1 MEWAEREGLDSMTD
15 NKRERELGMDRAID
29 RRDFL
34 NGMAIGAAGL
44 SSGVVPAASK
54 PAPQIAPQDKTGY
67 YPPTLH
73 GLRGSH
79 PGSFETAHSLRD
91 GTFWAHAEK
100 PEDEP
105 AVYDLVVVGG
115 GISGLSAAH
124 FFRAAKPNARILILE
139 NHDDFGGHAKR
150 NEYRLNGRLELMN
163 GGTMLIDSPHPYS
176 AVAMGLIR
184 HLGIDPVVLAKTCN
198 RPEVYR
204 GLAPSTFF
212 DKETFG
218 ADRLVVGRERSDE
231 NAGTMPWRDFLAKAP
246 LDTKARADILRVQE
260 GTGDAMPGMTSAQKK
275 DRLSRISYLAYL
287 RDYLKCGPTALAFYQ
302 TITHDEWGT
311 GIDAEPALDCWG
323 FGLPG
328 FKGLKL
334 ERGSIAR
341 MGYTAAG
348 YEDEGSPTF
357 HFPDGNATIARLL
370 VRDLIPEA
378 VPGRS
383 AEDVVTARADY
394 TKLDRAGAAVRIR
407 LSSTVVGA
415 RNIGDPHNSRGVEI
429 AYARGDRV
437 FRVHAANCVLAGWNM
452 MIPYICPELPD
463 RQKEALHSL
472 VKIPLVYTS
481 VAIRNW
487 RAFHSLGIGGVSA
500 PGSYWTGVRLNW
512 PVDVGA
518 YRSVRSPDD
527 PILLFMVRTPVSPG
541 LPERDQHRMGRMELL
556 NTPFATFE
564 EKTRDQLNRML
575 KGGGFDSARDIMAL
589 TVNRWPHGYAY
600 EFNPLFDDFSV
611 PPEKRANVI
620 GRQRFGRI
628 VIANSDSGAAAYT
641 DSAINQARRA
651 VDELLAV

>member
-1 MEWAEREGLDSMTD
+1 MA
-15 NKRERELGMDRAID
+15 NKKRGRELGMDRAID

-34 NGMAIGAAGL
+34 DGVALSAAAMAAG
-44 SSGVVPAASK
+44 PAAAAQT
-54 PAPQIAPQDKTGY
+54 PASAAAPQDRPGY
-67 YPPTLH
+67 YPPLLH

-91 GTFWAHAEK
+91 GTFWDHAEK
-100 PEDEP
+100 PENDHD
-105 AVYDLVVVGG
+105 VYDLVIVGG
-115 GISGLSAAH
+115 GISGLSAAY
-124 FFRAAKPNARILILE
+124 FFRAAKPNAKILILE

-176 AVAMGLIR
+176 TVAMGLIKE
-184 HLGIDPVVLAKTCN
+184 LGIDPVALAKTCN
-198 RPEVYR
+198 RFEIYK
-204 GLAPSTFF
+204 GLAPATFF

-218 ADRLVVGRERSDE
+218 TDRLVVGRERNDE
-231 NAGTMPWRDFLAKAP
+231 RGGSIPWKQFLAKAP
-246 LDTKARADILRVQE
+246 LDAKTQADILRVQE
-260 GTGDAMPGMTSAQKK
+260 GTVDVMPELTSVQKK
-275 DRLSRISYLAYL
+275 DRLSRMSYLVYL
-287 RDYLKCGPTALAFYQ
+287 RDYMKCGRKALAFYQ

-334 ERGSIAR
+334 EKGSIAR

-370 VRDLIPEA
+370 VRNLISDA
-378 VPGRS
+378 IPGHT
-383 AEDVVTARADY
+383 AEDMVTARADY
-394 TKLDRAGAAVRIR
+394 SKLDRPGAPIRIR

-415 RNIGDPHNSRGVEI
+415 RNIGDPKSSRGVVV
-429 AYARGDRV
+429 AYARGGRV

-463 RQKEALHSL
+463 KQKTALHML

-487 RAFHSLGIGGVSA
+487 RAFHKLGIAGVSA
-500 PGSYWTGVRLNW
+500 PGSYWSGTRLNW

-518 YRSVRSPDD
+518 YKSVRSPDD
-527 PILLFMVRTPVSPG
+527 PMLLFMIRTPVSPG
-541 LPERDQHRMGRMELL
+541 LPERDQHRAGRLELL
-556 NTPFATFE
+556 NTPFSTFE
-564 EKTRDQLNRML
+564 EKIRDQLNRML
-575 KGGGFDSARDIMAL
+575 HDGGFDAKRDVMAI

-600 EFNPLFDDFSV
+600 EFNPLFDDFSI
-611 PPEKRANVI
+611 PPDKRANVV

-628 VIANSDSGAAAYT
+628 AIANSDSGAAAYT
-641 DSAINQARRA
+641 DSAIDQAHRA
-651 VDELLAV
+651 VNELLTI

>member
-1 MEWAEREGLDSMTD
+1 MG
-15 NKRERELGMDRAID
+15 KRKQRDLGMGRAID

-34 NGMAIGAAGL
+34 NGVAVSAAAL
-44 SSGVVPAASK
+44 SSGLAHAAPAL
-54 PAPQIAPQDKTGY
+54 PIAAQNQPGY
-67 YPPTLH
+67 YPPLLH

-91 GTFWAHAEK
+91 GTFWDHAEK
-100 PEDEP
+100 PEDDST
-105 AVYDLVVVGG
+105 VYDLVIVGG

-124 FFRAAKPNARILILE
+124 FFRASKPNARILILE

-176 AVAMGLIR
+176 KVAQGLIEK
-184 HLGIDPVVLAKTCN
+184 LGIDPVALAKKCD
-198 RPEVYR
+198 RPDIYK
-204 GLAPSTFF
+204 GLAPATFF

-218 ADRLVVGRERSDE
+218 SDRLIVGCERSE
-231 NAGTMPWRDFLAKAP
+231 EKGTIPWKEFLAKAP
-246 LDTKARADILRVQE
+246 LDARTSADILRVQE
-260 GTGDAMPGMTSAQKK
+260 GANDPMPGLTSAQKK
-275 DRLSRISYLAYL
+275 DKLSRISYLVYL
-287 RDYLKCGPTALAFYQ
+287 RDYMKCGPKALAFYQ
-302 TITHDEWGT
+302 TITHDEWGS

-334 ERGSIAR
+334 QKGSIAR

-378 VPGRS
+378 IPGHT

-394 TKLDRAGAAVRIR
+394 SKLDRAGTPIRIR
-407 LSSTVVGA
+407 LSSTVVGV
-415 RNIGDPHNSRGVEI
+415 RNVGNVNASKGVEV
-429 AYARGDRV
+429 AYARGGRV
-437 FRVHAANCVLAGWNM
+437 YRVHAVGCILACWNM
-452 MIPYICPELPD
+452 MIPYLCPELPEA
-463 RQKEALHSL
+463 QKSALHEL
-472 VKIPLVYTS
+472 VKVPLVYTG

-487 RAFHSLGIGGVSA
+487 RAFHKLGVAGISA
-500 PGSYWTGVRLNW
+500 PGSYWSGTRLNW

-518 YRSVRSPDD
+518 YKSARSPDD
-527 PILLFMVRTPVSPG
+527 PMLLFMVHVPVSPG

-556 NTPFATFE
+556 NTPFATYE
-564 EKTRDQLNRML
+564 AKIREQLNRML
-575 KGGGFDSARDIMAL
+575 AGSGFDSARDILAI

-600 EFNPLFDDFSV
+600 EFNPLFDDFSI

-628 VIANSDSGAAAYT
+628 AIANSDSGAAAYT
-641 DSAINQARRA
+641 DSAIDQAYRA
-651 VDELLAV
+651 VNELLAA